1 MNPAVGSLQLKGPTT
16 MTAPCKTGTAERRR
30 QRASRIHG
38 NGQLRANV
46 KPQGEAQARPPTL
59 EACLLELP
67 GDDPSPRLA
76 EGQRPTP
83 GLFPPDAAPLPI
95 TAPEAIYVNDG
106 TTVPCLPFQAWE
118 SL

>member
-1 MNPAVGSLQLKGPTT
+1 